1 MLETTDADASSY
13 RSPVPVSHETENA
26 SLLIVSNC
34 SLFGNGL
41 ATALTGWPFAAV
53 ETAKI
58 DDADSLNGGDWDIVL
73 LDVSPGVEADEQLRR
88 ALLFPETRCVVV
100 TDRFSFDVYAAS
112 LKVKACGYLMKDISI
127 SALQVAL
134 LLVLNGKK
142 VFPTQLAL
150 SRFSTMR
157 YNDRSAAPAIK
168 SAPRRNLRFSG
179 QQIRILDYLVQGDS
193 NKMIARRLGN
203 TEATVKVQMKAL
215 LRKLGLQNRTQ
226 AAVWAVT
233 NGFGPASAVPEK

>member
-1 MLETTDADASSY
+1 MLEADAVASTSRPADASFD
-13 RSPVPVSHETENA
+13 EIDDAT
-26 SLLIVSNC
+26 LLIVSDC
-34 SLFGNGL
+34 SLFRSGL
-41 ATALTGWPFAAV
+41 ATALSGWPFASV
-53 ETAKI
+53 DTAKNA
-58 DDADSLNGGDWDIVL
+58 DAGRLNGGDWDIVL
-73 LDVSPGVEADEQLRR
+73 LDVSPGMEAEEQLQQ
-88 ALLFPETRCVVV
+88 ALCFPGTPCVVV

-112 LKVKACGYLMKDISI
+112 LKVNAYGYLMKDISI

-134 LLVLNGKK
+134 MLVLNGKK

-157 YNDRSAAPAIK
+157 YNDRSPAPAIK
-168 SAPRRNLRFSG
+168 SAPRRNMRFSG

-233 NGFGPASAVPEK
+233 NGFGSVSAMSES

>member
-1 MLETTDADASSY
+1 MLQAEEAASNY
-13 RSPVPVSHETENA
+13 RAQDFSTRELKNA
-26 SLLIVSNC
+26 TLLIVSNC
-34 SLFGNGL
+34 TLFRSGL
-41 ATALTGWPFAAV
+41 ATALTGWPFASV
-53 ETAKI
+53 ETAKT
-58 DDADSLNGGDWDIVL
+58 AEAARLNGGSWDLVL
-73 LDVSPGVEADEQLRR
+73 LDVSPGPDADEQLRR
-88 ALLFPETRCVVV
+88 GLLFSDTPCVIV

-112 LKVKACGYLMKDISI
+112 LKAKAYGYLMKDISI

-157 YNDRSAAPAIK
+157 YDDRSAPPPAK

-179 QQIRILDYLVQGDS
+179 QQIKILDFLVQGDS

-203 TEATVKVQMKAL
+203 T
-215 LRKLGLQNRTQ
+215 
-226 AAVWAVT
+226 
-233 NGFGPASAVPEK
+233 

>member
-1 MLETTDADASSY
+1 MLETEADASNY
-13 RSPVPVSHETENA
+13 HRPVLPARETENA

-53 ETAKI
+53 ETAKS
-58 DDADSLNGGDWDIVL
+58 DDADRLNGGDWDIVL
-73 LDVSPGVEADEQLRR
+73 LDVSPGAEADEQLRR

-100 TDRFSFDVYAAS
+100 TDRFSFDFYAAS
-112 LKVKACGYLMKDISI
+112 LRLKACGYLMKDISI

-150 SRFSTMR
+150 SRFSTMHSR
-157 YNDRSAAPAIK
+157 AASRS
-168 SAPRRNLRFSG
+168 R
-179 QQIRILDYLVQGDS
+179 
-193 NKMIARRLGN
+193 
-203 TEATVKVQMKAL
+203 AT
-215 LRKLGLQNRTQ
+215 
-226 AAVWAVT
+226 
-233 NGFGPASAVPEK
+233 

>member
-1 MLETTDADASSY
+1 MLELDADASLY
-13 RSPVPVSHETENA
+13 RRPAVPEREAVNA
-26 SLLIVSNC
+26 SLLIVSDC
-34 SLFGNGL
+34 SLFGSGL
-41 ATALTGWPFAAV
+41 ANALTGWPFAAV
-53 ETAKI
+53 ETAKAGDAERI
-58 DDADSLNGGDWDIVL
+58 DGGDWDIVL
-73 LDVSPGVEADEQLRR
+73 LDVSPAADGDELLRR
-88 ALLFPETRCVVV
+88 AAFLASTRCVVV

-112 LKVKACGYLMKDISI
+112 LRAKACGYLMKDISI

-150 SRFSTMR
+150 SRFSTMH
-157 YNDRSAAPAIK
+157 YNDRSAAPAVR
-168 SAPRRNLRFSG
+168 SEPRRNLRFSG
-179 QQIRILDYLVQGDS
+179 QQIKILDYLVQGDS

-233 NGFGPASAVPEK
+233 NGFGPASSASER